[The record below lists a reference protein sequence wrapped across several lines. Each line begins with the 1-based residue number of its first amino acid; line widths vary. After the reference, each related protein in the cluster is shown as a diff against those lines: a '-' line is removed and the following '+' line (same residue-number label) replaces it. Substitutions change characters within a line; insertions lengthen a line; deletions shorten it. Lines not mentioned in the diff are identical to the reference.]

1 MTPTKEIIFQNI
13 LIKIRNSNFNSK
25 EDSLPMSP
33 WKWRYMDDLLL
44 KIDGMTQYNNKEI
57 YQFVSK
63 IQEKR
68 RESIYENERHSI
80 DTSIETLHLL
90 NLIVFNIRQV
100 ETNEISIPGIIAL
113 GKYLREKGQHVDFV
127 KLEDWI
133 RILNIKKLTSLLAS
147 FLVQAFN
154 FEKNEVPFLYSE
166 HKNANELLFNTLF
179 IVDKKGSTSHPMRL
193 FRYSKY
199 GYLAYLRTKT
209 KTLLESIEE

>member
-68 RESIYENERHSI
+68 RVSIYENERHSI

-133 RILNIKKLTSLLAS
+133 RILNIKKLTSLFAS

-179 IVDKKGSTSHPMRL
+179 IVDKKGGTSHPMRL

>member
-68 RESIYENERHSI
+68 RVSIYENERHSI

-179 IVDKKGSTSHPMRL
+179 IVDKKGGTNHPMRL

>member
-33 WKWRYMDDLLL
+33 WKWRYMEDLLL

-68 RESIYENERHSI
+68 RVSIYENERHSI

-179 IVDKKGSTSHPMRL
+179 IVDKKGGTSHPMRL

>member
-68 RESIYENERHSI
+68 RLSIYENERHSI

-179 IVDKKGSTSHPMRL
+179 IVDKKGGTSHPMRL

>member
-25 EDSLPMSP
+25 EDSIPMSP

-179 IVDKKGSTSHPMRL
+179 IVDKKGGTSHPMRL

>member
-68 RESIYENERHSI
+68 RLSIYENERHSI

-179 IVDKKGSTSHPMRL
+179 IEDKKGVTSHPMRL

>member
-44 KIDGMTQYNNKEI
+44 KIDGITQYNNKEI

-68 RESIYENERHSI
+68 RVSIYENERHSI

-179 IVDKKGSTSHPMRL
+179 IEDKKGGTSHPMRL

>member
-68 RESIYENERHSI
+68 RVSIYENERHSI

-166 HKNANELLFNTLF
+166 HMNANELLFNTLF
-179 IVDKKGSTSHPMRL
+179 IVGKKGGTSHPMRL

>member
-68 RESIYENERHSI
+68 RVSIYENERHSI

-113 GKYLREKGQHVDFV
+113 GKYLREKGQYVDFV

-179 IVDKKGSTSHPMRL
+179 IEDKKGGTSHPMRL

>member
-68 RESIYENERHSI
+68 RVSIYENERHSI

-100 ETNEISIPGIIAL
+100 ETNKISIPGIIAL

-179 IVDKKGSTSHPMRL
+179 IVDKKGGTSHPMRL

>member
-68 RESIYENERHSI
+68 RVSIYENERHSI

-179 IVDKKGSTSHPMRL
+179 IVDKKVGTSHPVRL

>member
-44 KIDGMTQYNNKEI
+44 KIDAMTQYNNKEI

-68 RESIYENERHSI
+68 RVSIYENERHSI

-179 IVDKKGSTSHPMRL
+179 IVDKKGGTSHPMRL

>member
-68 RESIYENERHSI
+68 RLSIYENERHSI

-179 IVDKKGSTSHPMRL
+179 IVGKKGGTSHPMRL

>member
-44 KIDGMTQYNNKEI
+44 KIDGMAQYNNKEI

-68 RESIYENERHSI
+68 RVSIYENERHSI

-179 IVDKKGSTSHPMRL
+179 IVDKKGGTSHPMRL

>member
-33 WKWRYMDDLLL
+33 WKWRCMDDLLL

-68 RESIYENERHSI
+68 RVSIYENERHSI

-147 FLVQAFN
+147 LLVQAFN

-179 IVDKKGSTSHPMRL
+179 IVDKKGGTSHPMRL

>member
-68 RESIYENERHSI
+68 RLSIYENERHSI

-179 IVDKKGSTSHPMRL
+179 IVDKKVGTSHPVRL